1 MAQTTTDGT
10 TRIFQ
15 ALAVLGIAGFLYWL
29 YVASEPTEF
38 LVAEEQVE
46 EIEAA
51 DVTYAELMEEPEEW
65 MGEQVRLPQVE
76 ITDMLRQN
84 VFFVWTGDGDGGRVM
99 IRMSDDLAGEPGFQP
114 LPGDRGEVVGTV
126 QEVTE
131 ELLDQW
137 NQAGVFQQP
146 QELLDAQVMPVYL
159 FVIRAELAPPERQEP
174 ENDEAENDEAEQDA
188 G

>member
-1 MAQTTTDGT
+1 MAQTTTAGN

-29 YVASEPTEF
+29 SVASEPTEF

-46 EIEAA
+46 EIEAV
-51 DVTYAELMEEPEEW
+51 DVTWAELMEEPEEW
-65 MGEQVRLPQVE
+65 LGEQVRYPQVE
-76 ITDMLRQN
+76 ITDMLRQH
-84 VFFVWTGDGDGGRVM
+84 VFFVWFGGEDGGRAM

-131 ELLDQW
+131 ELIEQW
-137 NQAGVFQQP
+137 NEAGVFQDA
-146 QELLDAQVMPVYL
+146 QELLDAQTMPVYL
-159 FVIRAELAPPERQEP
+159 FVVRAELAPPEREET
-174 ENDEAENDEAEQDA
+174 ENDEADQDA